1 MNLSFLCHLIKKC
14 YNFVINVE
22 VITVTYAEAIKDL
35 RKKLILT
42 QTEFADLL
50 GVSFQ
55 SINRWEKGKHEPTM
69 KVKRKL
75 AIYFIKHGIEVN

>member
-1 MNLSFLCHLIKKC
+1 M
-14 YNFVINVE
+14 
-22 VITVTYAEAIKDL
+22 TYAEAIKEL

-42 QTEFADLL
+42 QTEFAELL

-55 SINRWEKGKHEPTM
+55 SINRWENGKHEPTI

-75 AIYFIKHGIEVN
+75 DTYFKQHGIEVN

>member
-1 MNLSFLCHLIKKC
+1 M
-14 YNFVINVE
+14 
-22 VITVTYAEAIKDL
+22 TYPEAIKEL

-42 QTEFADLL
+42 QSEFADLL

-55 SINRWEKGKHEPTM
+55 SINRWERGKHEPTI

-75 AIYFIKHGIEVN
+75 AAYFEQYEIEVS

>member
-1 MNLSFLCHLIKKC
+1 MNYS
-14 YNFVINVE
+14 
-22 VITVTYAEAIKDL
+22 EAIKEL

-42 QTEFADLL
+42 QAEFAELL

-55 SINRWEKGKHEPTM
+55 SINRWERGKHEPTI

-75 AIYFIKHGIEVN
+75 ATYFKEYGIEVN

>member
-1 MNLSFLCHLIKKC
+1 M
-14 YNFVINVE
+14 
-22 VITVTYAEAIKDL
+22 TYAKAIKEL

-42 QTEFADLL
+42 QTEFAELL

-55 SINRWEKGKHEPTM
+55 SINRWEKGKHEPTI

-75 AIYFIKHGIEVN
+75 DTYFKQHGIEVN

>member
-1 MNLSFLCHLIKKC
+1 MNYS
-14 YNFVINVE
+14 
-22 VITVTYAEAIKDL
+22 EAIKEL

-42 QTEFADLL
+42 QAEFALLL

-55 SINRWEKGKHEPTM
+55 SINRWERGKHEPTI

-75 AIYFIKHGIEVN
+75 ATYFKEYGIEVN

>member
-1 MNLSFLCHLIKKC
+1 MNYS
-14 YNFVINVE
+14 
-22 VITVTYAEAIKDL
+22 EAIKEL

-42 QTEFADLL
+42 QAEFALLL

-55 SINRWEKGKHEPTM
+55 SINRWERGKHEPTI

-75 AIYFIKHGIEVN
+75 AIYFKEYGIEVN